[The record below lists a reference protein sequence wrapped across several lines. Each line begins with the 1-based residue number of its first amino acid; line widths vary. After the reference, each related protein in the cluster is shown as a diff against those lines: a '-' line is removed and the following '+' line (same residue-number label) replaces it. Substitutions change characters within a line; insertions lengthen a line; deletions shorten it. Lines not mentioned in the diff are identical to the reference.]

1 MGGSLPLWH
10 WEGNRVMQVLVGK
23 NAIITGASRG
33 LGVHVARAMWQ
44 EGASLLLVARSAD
57 ALGQVH
63 SDLMV
68 SAQDGQR
75 VDVVV
80 ADLQTPEAV
89 PTIMRAARR
98 VWDRVDVLVNNAGIL
113 GPIGKVW
120 ENDWEEWQAAIQV
133 NLLAPVALCRACVL
147 WMRECRQGKIINLSG
162 GGATGPR
169 PHFSAYA
176 TAKAGLVRF
185 SETLAHEVRDL
196 NVQVNCV
203 APGAMNTDMLQAVLQ
218 AGPKKTGTTAHRQAV
233 KQIETGGVSP
243 QRAAALCVFLASSAS
258 NGLTGKLLSAVWD
271 PWESLLE
278 HMDDMQG
285 SDVYTLRRIVPRDRG
300 RV

>member
-1 MGGSLPLWH
+1 M
-10 WEGNRVMQVLVGK
+10 MQVLVGK

-33 LGVHVARAMWQ
+33 LGMHVARAMWQ

-57 ALGQVH
+57 ALRQVH

-89 PTIMRAARR
+89 PTIIRGARR

-120 ENDWEEWQAAIQV
+120 ENDWEEWQAAIRV
-133 NLLAPVALCRACVL
+133 NLLAPVALCRACVW
-147 WMRECRQGKIINLSG
+147 WMRERRQGKIINLSG

-218 AGPKKTGTTAHRQAV
+218 AGPKKTGTTAHTQAV
-233 KQIETGGVSP
+233 KQAETGGVPP

-278 HMDDMQG
+278 HTDDVQD

-300 RV
+300 RVWGVE